1 MVEHYKEDS
10 SLLSNQQTKQQQS
23 DSVPIEPH
31 IEGNL
36 DDNSI
41 IDEAE
46 QRTAAALIDEPPAEP
61 TEEAVE
67 RFEAT
72 QAADE
77 FIAPDPSEQM
87 DDGEEDASHE
97 WHAEDGTDQGDFVDD
112 DGEELSRV
120 IEELCNSKA
129 EEFALLGYD
138 SVTGKDIWEFVSEQ
152 YDRTGIPPLH
162 RLINDILSLRVTD
175 YMNWLTLSA
184 YKGMKFTE

>member
-41 IDEAE
+41 TDEAE
-46 QRTAAALIDEPPAEP
+46 QRTAAALINEPPAEP

-97 WHAEDGTDQGDFVDD
+97 WRAEDGTDQGDFVDD